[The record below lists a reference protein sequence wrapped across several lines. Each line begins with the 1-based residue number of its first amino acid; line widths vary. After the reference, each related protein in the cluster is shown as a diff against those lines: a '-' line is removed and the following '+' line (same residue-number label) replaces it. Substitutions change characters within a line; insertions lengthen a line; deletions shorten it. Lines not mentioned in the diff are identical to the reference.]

1 VLNDIKR
8 IRSLNSGSLAA
19 AIFRALRAACT
30 AQWRRRQERQAAAE
44 LHALSD
50 YALRDLGI
58 GRCQID
64 EQVRFPAKR
73 YVRPHN
79 STGLI

>member
-1 VLNDIKR
+1 MLIAIMKAGFF
-8 IRSLNSGSLAA
+8 NSGSLAA
-19 AIFRALRAACT
+19 GIVRALRAAWT
-30 AQWRRRQERQAAAE
+30 ARWRRRQEREAAAE

-73 YVRPHN
+73 YLRPR
-79 STGLI
+79 TPTELI